1 MDKTFHP
8 ELNHWVGYLFH
19 DGDVTYYVMGD
30 TDGLPFME
38 ELKVDYLFIPIG
50 GKFTMN
56 VSEAVSLVNKMKPKV
71 VIPIHYGTII
81 GEVGFGEEFRKSI
94 SGDIECQLLLFQTRS

>member
-1 MDKTFHP
+1 
-8 ELNHWVGYLFH
+8 
-19 DGDVTYYVMGD
+19 
-30 TDGLPFME
+30 
-38 ELKVDYLFIPIG
+38 
-50 GKFTMN
+50 MN